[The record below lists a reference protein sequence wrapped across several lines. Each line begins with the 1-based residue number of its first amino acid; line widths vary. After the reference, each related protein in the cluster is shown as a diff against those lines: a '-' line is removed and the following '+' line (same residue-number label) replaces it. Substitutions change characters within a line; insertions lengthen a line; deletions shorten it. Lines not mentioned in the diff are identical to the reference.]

1 MAVLNYCKDKIKS
14 KGSDIMKSLAFIF
27 VECIG
32 TDHAECLVEWSPD
45 FRGECGE
52 CRSGS
57 VEYR

>member
-1 MAVLNYCKDKIKS
+1 
-14 KGSDIMKSLAFIF
+14 MKSLAFIS

-32 TDHAECLVEWSPD
+32 TDHAECLVEKSPD

-52 CRSGS
+52 CRLGS